1 VPENSLG
8 AQVRSILRI
17 GPNAVAVWVGSGEAI
32 DRAEQLISRLLAVG
46 VRIVIAIAEVH
57 DPLTE
62 SVLRRTGALYVCAD
76 EAELRLTQ
84 ILEAILGPPESARP
98 VKQIDSTHPVKLDGS

>member
-1 VPENSLG
+1 VPEDSLG

-32 DRAEQLISRLLAVG
+32 DRAEQLIQRLFAVG
-46 VRIVIAIAEVH
+46 LPNVVAIAELH

-62 SVLRRTGALYVCAD
+62 SVLRQTGALYVCAE
-76 EAELRLTQ
+76 EAEQRLSR
-84 ILEAILGPPESARP
+84 ILESILGPPTSSRT